1 MFSNSLDFLD
11 ISRTKS
17 DLQHQWFLAYFCFLF
32 FCRSLNER
40 KSLELI
46 VFQMLLEDKDS
57 SWQYTMGKLLALDHL
72 LSKATVSPEVK
83 DSNGISEQSHP
94 QTKSYSQK
102 SLGRDPLFV
111 ALDLSFQNLSN
122 RCGSSDNFTNLVLR
136 IYEFF

>member
-1 MFSNSLDFLD
+1 MIFGL
-11 ISRTKS
+11 
-17 DLQHQWFLAYFCFLF
+17 FLAYFWLIFVFF

-72 LSKATVSPEVK
+72 LSKATVSPEEK
-83 DSNGISEQSHP
+83 DSNGLSEQYP
-94 QTKSYSQK
+94 RETKSYSQK

-122 RCGSSDNFTNLVLR
+122 RCGSSDNFTNLK
-136 IYEFF
+136 F

>member
-1 MFSNSLDFLD
+1 MSLWLIFGLFFFS
-11 ISRTKS
+11 
-17 DLQHQWFLAYFCFLF
+17 LF

-72 LSKATVSPEVK
+72 LSKATVSPEEK
-83 DSNGISEQSHP
+83 DSEMGSEQSHP
-94 QTKSYSQK
+94 QTTKSYSQK

-122 RCGSSDNFTNLVLR
+122 SHSRVAKMALKGTIHILRQQNLL
-136 IYEFF
+136 YF

>member
-1 MFSNSLDFLD
+1 MIFGLFL
-11 ISRTKS
+11 
-17 DLQHQWFLAYFCFLF
+17 FPF

-72 LSKATVSPEVK
+72 LSKATVSPEEK
-83 DSNGISEQSHP
+83 LDSGMGSEQYPH

-122 RCGSSDNFTNLVLR
+122 SHSRVAKMALKGTIHILRQHNLGL
-136 IYEFF
+136 F